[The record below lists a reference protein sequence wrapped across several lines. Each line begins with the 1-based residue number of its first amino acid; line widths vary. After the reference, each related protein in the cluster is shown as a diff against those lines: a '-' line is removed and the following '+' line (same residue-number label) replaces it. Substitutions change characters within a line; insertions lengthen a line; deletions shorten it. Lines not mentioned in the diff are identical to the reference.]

1 MNHSAC
7 NTFFVSYGCIVILII
22 SLKGGLEIFLSSNE
36 LIDVDHMLAELHV
49 FVIGKRISSLSGV
62 MERNS
67 I

>member
-1 MNHSAC
+1 
-7 NTFFVSYGCIVILII
+7 VSYGCIVILII

-49 FVIGKRISSLSGV
+49 FAIGSRIFSLSGV
-62 MERNS
+62 MERTS